1 MGRNMIKL
9 ILGSSLALLL
19 MGCTTVVKGTP
30 QRPVSFNDTLRLTE
44 FAFEKTSFEEYAEA
58 NGVSKLIKR
67 NEIIDAQIQAYDL
80 QFSRF
85 EEDLYAFGVG
95 AGVGTDWISLV
106 LSGLTSVTGG
116 ESTKAAL
123 GAANTAIIGAKGSV
137 DKRLLLEKTVPSI
150 IAEMVNQ
157 RTAVLLDIRRGL
169 SKRVEDYNLY
179 QALTDIE
186 RYRRAGTL
194 VGGLNG
200 IVKSAGEETKKN
212 EAEIQKIIKG
222 VYLSDDAS
230 SLLKNYIKDEKSS
243 AVNTSALK
251 SWMTKNGISS
261 SAGTLPMFLNTQ
273 AYSELRKKAVQD
285 LNLTNGGG

>member
-1 MGRNMIKL
+1 MIKL

-137 DKRLLLEKTVPSI
+137 DKRLLLEKNCTFYNCRNGQPEDCRIARYQTGI
-150 IAEMVNQ
+150 I
-157 RTAVLLDIRRGL
+157 
-169 SKRVEDYNLY
+169 
-179 QALTDIE
+179 
-186 RYRRAGTL
+186 
-194 VGGLNG
+194 
-200 IVKSAGEETKKN
+200 
-212 EAEIQKIIKG
+212 
-222 VYLSDDAS
+222 
-230 SLLKNYIKDEKSS
+230 
-243 AVNTSALK
+243 
-251 SWMTKNGISS
+251 
-261 SAGTLPMFLNTQ
+261 
-273 AYSELRKKAVQD
+273 
-285 LNLTNGGG
+285 